1 MLVWGRQTVIVAWG
15 PRRPMWQLARRCC
28 SSGTPAPTSQARQAR
43 RLPRLTLYTGT
54 DCQLCDVAKSVLDDV
69 ARDVPFELVE
79 YNIRDNSLEGVKQWR
94 RAYQY
99 GETTQAFVCASAL
112 IWPTSRHSRAA
123 SRRQGC
129 VWQAV
134 VRRGKA
140 RLTAA

>member
-1 MLVWGRQTVIVAWG
+1 MAS
-15 PRRPMWQLARRCC
+15 RCC
-28 SSGTPAPTSQARQAR
+28 SSGTPALTSQVRQAR

-99 GETTQAFVCASAL
+99 GEMTPAFVRASAL
-112 IWPTSRHSRAA
+112 IWPTSTDIPVLHLEDKGAFGWRESAEEKHA
-123 SRRQGC
+123 
-129 VWQAV
+129 
-134 VRRGKA
+134 
-140 RLTAA
+140 